1 VAQLPILDTV
11 LVYVGIPAAVVAGIT
26 GAVFAS
32 GPGRSRR
39 YRPGRPFM
47 FAPVWFLSAPA
58 GSASAGLASG
68 APAEPRRAIGEARRE
83 ELPSG
88 GEHPAGGEAADGVAE
103 WPAHDQAERD
113 VPGGASDHW

>member
-1 VAQLPILDTV
+1 MPILDTV

-39 YRPGRPFM
+39 YRPGRPFT

-58 GSASAGLASG
+58 GSAPG
-68 APAEPRRAIGEARRE
+68 APVEPRRAIGEARRE
-83 ELPSG
+83 ELPG
-88 GEHPAGGEAADGVAE
+88 DGDHPVDREAADVAAQ
-103 WPAHDQAERD
+103 WPVHDQAERD